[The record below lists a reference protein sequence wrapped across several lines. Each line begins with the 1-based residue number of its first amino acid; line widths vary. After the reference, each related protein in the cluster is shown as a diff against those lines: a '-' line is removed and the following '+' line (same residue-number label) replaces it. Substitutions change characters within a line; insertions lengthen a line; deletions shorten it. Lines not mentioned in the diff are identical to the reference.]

1 MCKLRQLA
9 DFVCVARALPGGVG
23 FAGVSGPDE
32 GAAGPARRCRT
43 CEALPDGV
51 GFAFELAAPK
61 KA

>member
-1 MCKLRQLA
+1 MLFGLRR
-9 DFVCVARALPGGVG
+9 VGGALPSGVG
-23 FAGVSGPDE
+23 SAGVSGPDE